1 MAIVSTDIKYRLSGG
16 ASNTDPSASL
26 GGVISSTD
34 ASNYFDALSSVE
46 AAAGSIEYRCIYV
59 YNNHPTLT
67 MLGTKVFIQTQTPS
81 SDTDVAIGL
90 GTAATG
96 ATEQTVGSETTAPSG
111 VSFSAPSTLGAG
123 LVAGDIPPA
132 SFKSVW
138 IRRNVNAGAAVF
150 SDSFTLRAQ
159 CDTNP

>member
-1 MAIVSTDIKYRLSGG
+1 MAIASTDIKYRLSGG
-16 ASNTDPSASL
+16 ATNTDPSASL

-34 ASNYFDALSSVE
+34 AANYFDAVSSAE

-81 SDTDVAIGL
+81 TDTDVAIGL
-90 GTAATG
+90 GTAAIG
-96 ATEQTVGSETTAPSG
+96 AAEQTVATEATAPTG
-111 VSFSAPSTLGAG
+111 VTFSAPSTLAAG
-123 LVAGDIPPA
+123 LLVGDVPPS
-132 SFKSVW
+132 SFKSIWV
-138 IRRNVNAGAAVF
+138 RRNVNTGAAVF
-150 SDSFTLRAQ
+150 ADSFTIRAQ